1 MEAFMFILHTPPQ
14 DEKRYTDCKV
24 TVNGISA
31 SLPLCRVSAM
41 PYNTAWPGYQRPI
54 DQTEEAAFL
63 SFESDEAVTLT
74 VTYKKAPD
82 KVLVRPLSKGVN
94 VSADGNTTT
103 LTLHTPGAYTVEAD
117 GSHHALHVFFNP
129 VKDFKK
135 YTEDAKNILHYPAG
149 VHRVGRVELDSDTT
163 VILDSGAYVYG
174 SFLAVCA
181 QNVTICGYGII
192 DGSKEKRETVNDL
205 FPLDYY
211 NTIPPDREAILSLI
225 EKNHA
230 LDGIVRFYD
239 CKNVRLE
246 GVIMR
251 DSATFACVAAR
262 SEDVRIENVKAV
274 GMWRYNSD
282 GIDLF
287 NCSRALIKNCF
298 LRNFDDCIVLKGICG
313 WDDRNMEDIL
323 VEGCVT
329 WCDWGRNLEIG
340 AETNAREF
348 KNIVFRDCDCIHGSS
363 ICLDIH
369 HHNRAEISDVA
380 FEDIRVEYTR
390 HQLPDTY
397 QYDMKA
403 PFPTFETTRHP
414 LLMAIPIY
422 AMGLFSKDG
431 KHGCVHDV
439 SFKNIQILT
448 DSPDIP
454 VPESAF
460 IGLDKEHTVSC
471 VKVENVTFNGKA
483 LHGDEMRIHRNE
495 FTHDIELD

>member
-1 MEAFMFILHTPPQ
+1 MFILHTPPQ

-262 SEDVRIENVKAV
+262 SEDVRIENVKP
-274 GMWRYNSD
+274 
-282 GIDLF
+282 LE
-287 NCSRALIKNCF
+287 
-298 LRNFDDCIVLKGICG
+298 CG
-313 WDDRNMEDIL
+313 A
-323 VEGCVT
+323 T
-329 WCDWGRNLEIG
+329 
-340 AETNAREF
+340 T
-348 KNIVFRDCDCIHGSS
+348 
-363 ICLDIH
+363 
-369 HHNRAEISDVA
+369 
-380 FEDIRVEYTR
+380 
-390 HQLPDTY
+390 
-397 QYDMKA
+397 
-403 PFPTFETTRHP
+403 PTE
-414 LLMAIPIY
+414 
-422 AMGLFSKDG
+422 
-431 KHGCVHDV
+431 
-439 SFKNIQILT
+439 
-448 DSPDIP
+448 
-454 VPESAF
+454 
-460 IGLDKEHTVSC
+460 
-471 VKVENVTFNGKA
+471 
-483 LHGDEMRIHRNE
+483 
-495 FTHDIELD
+495 